1 VSALRLLA
9 VPGGLVAIIAII
21 AFFAADLTRLRNGPK
36 RSIRVWVSWACAVGF
51 VSAVVMVLRFAL
63 LRA

>member
-9 VPGGLVAIIAII
+9 VPGGIVAVIAII
-21 AFFAADLTRLRNGPK
+21 AFFAADLIRLRNGPK
-36 RSIRVWVSWACAVGF
+36 RSIRVWVSLACGAGF
-51 VSAVVMVLRFAL
+51 ASALVMVLRFAF